1 MVFLHSQFFALR
13 PFATSSWTTQGTPRI
28 PKRRGNWRKFEKI
41 HGSYEP
47 IWAKLPR
54 LAKPIWPR
62 NLPKNATRCRKA
74 AEARRIS
81 SKTYFFPRLRREII
95 IFFRACGAFFCHFSC
110 RNVEQKHKRWTVWE
124 IDFGASPCKFF
135 FFLVFS
141 LVFLLLS
148 RFVVVTCLWVL
159 LSTPSPSILH
169 LPFFRSCFLFHISC
183 PLFLL

>member
-95 IFFRACGAFFCHFSC
+95 IFFAPAARFFAIFLVGMLSKNTNVGQFGKSILGRRHVSFSFSSFSLLYFFCSL
-110 RNVEQKHKRWTVWE
+110 
-124 IDFGASPCKFF
+124 AS
-135 FFLVFS
+135 
-141 LVFLLLS
+141 LS
-148 RFVVVTCLWVL
+148 
-159 LSTPSPSILH
+159 
-169 LPFFRSCFLFHISC
+169 
-183 PLFLL
+183 